1 MHLEHLRIDFYRIA
15 QPVDKQSVG
24 GAAGNKDPRPRST
37 QTADSIDEVL
47 GFALL
52 EIGHVVDRNERMGF
66 VLKLIGDNLELHK
79 ELASNR
85 VVCLDNPNRP
95 SRRVR
100 FNLLHVLQQ
109 YRRLTK
115 PVGRVKQNDSCL
127 APLND
132 ELVHQAIAPHHIV
145 AARRHQLE
153 AVRIAQ
159 IIYHTC
165 SSTRPYG
172 HRSCRT
178 I

>member
-1 MHLEHLRIDFYRIA
+1 M
-15 QPVDKQSVG
+15 
-24 GAAGNKDPRPRST
+24 
-37 QTADSIDEVL
+37 
-47 GFALL
+47 LL
-52 EIGHVVDRNERMGF
+52 EIGHVVDRNERMRF

-85 VVCLDNPNRP
+85 AVGLDNPNRP
-95 SRRVR
+95 SRGVR

-109 YRRLTK
+109 HRRLTK
-115 PVGRVKQNDSCL
+115 PIGRVEQNNSRL
-127 APLND
+127 APFND
-132 ELVHQAIAPHHIV
+132 ELVHQAIAPHHIA

-153 AVRIAQ
+153 VVSIAQ
-159 IIYHTC
+159 IVYHAC